1 MPGRRKPITGG
12 ALFRAVNAPL
22 CVIGKEEDKKM
33 TIPMA
38 LMDFLPVLLFGAAWA
53 ILYRDLKNK
62 LDACSG
68 LLLPLGAAVV
78 FAAGLFKAVWK
89 LQSALGATPVELF
102 NRAFFPAQSVGFV
115 LLAVGMLAL
124 MYGRGKGQARSLTM
138 VWVMLTVLGNM
149 GMSAGLIYLARKVTR
164 AAIPLFIVAFVLSMM
179 MGYLSS
185 RDFAQASM
193 HWIAQSVN
201 TVGQALL
208 LVGARMLH
216 RAGLSAPDA
225 LRKEA

>member
-1 MPGRRKPITGG
+1 
-12 ALFRAVNAPL
+12 
-22 CVIGKEEDKKM
+22 M
-33 TIPMA
+33 TVPMA
-38 LMDFLPVLLFGAAWA
+38 LMDFVPVLLFGAAWV

-62 LDACSG
+62 LDLCAG
-68 LLLPLGAAVV
+68 VLLPLGAAAV
-78 FAAGLFKAVWK
+78 FLAGFFKALWK
-89 LQSALGATPVELF
+89 LQNALGVTPVELF
-102 NRAFFPAQSVGFV
+102 NKAFFPSQSVGFV

-124 MYGRGKGQARSLTM
+124 MYGKRKSARSLTM

-149 GMSAGLIYLARKVTR
+149 GMSAGLVYVARKVKK
-164 AAIPLFIVAFVLSMM
+164 AAIPLFIVAFVFSMM

-208 LVGARMLH
+208 FIGALLLRK
-216 RAGLSAPDA
+216 AGLAAPDA
-225 LRKEA
+225 LK